1 MTLHTSLRAL
11 NTAPASPG
19 SVEVCGNSK
28 GFTLK
33 GVLNDIK
40 CFVKKIGTLIIWIMN
55 FTLNGQSS
63 HTENAHVP
71 HVDLL
76 FLMGS
81 RKGFMGVLSGYLLLC
96 TSKKVFSFILFFL
109 FTFSL
114 KPPKQ

>member
-1 MTLHTSLRAL
+1 MCAL
-11 NTAPASPG
+11 KTAPVSPG

-55 FTLNGQSS
+55 FTLDGQSS
-63 HTENAHVP
+63 HAENAHVP
-71 HVDLL
+71 HVHLL

-81 RKGFMGVLSGYLLLC
+81 RKGFMESSQVICYFAHP
-96 TSKKVFSFILFFL
+96 KKFFPLYSVFFIHVF
-109 FTFSL
+109 
-114 KPPKQ
+114 P